1 MGRKFMGEKTE
12 KTEKQYHPIDRAF
25 FEEWLRIQHGVF
37 TWALWFFNNGQL
49 AQDLLEE
56 ALQATTEGRRRW
68 PTNVTL
74 ARHLKDAMRSIRR
87 NRKKSLSELRL
98 DPGIERD
105 PHHGTDEELEQS
117 WFEPPVDLDMR
128 SLEHLRNPE
137 ELLDD
142 AQGTELAQRMAEEVF
157 DMTDPGS
164 IEQRILLEA
173 RKENH
178 ETSAVAEA
186 LGVEPYVVRDGK
198 RRLRAKVRAVL
209 ARHGLTDP
217 KLARKAGKK

>member
-1 MGRKFMGEKTE
+1 MEEKAE
-12 KTEKQYHPIDRAF
+12 KKPKQYHPIDPAF
-25 FEEWLRIQHGVF
+25 FAEWLRIQHQVL
-37 TWALWFFNNGQL
+37 TWAVWFFNSSQRG
-49 AQDLLEE
+49 QDLLEE
-56 ALQATTEGRRRW
+56 ALQATVEGRRRW

-74 ARHLKDAMRSIRR
+74 EHHLKGAMRSIHR
-87 NRKKSLSELRL
+87 NRNKNLSELRL
-98 DPGIERD
+98 DPGTPRD
-105 PHHGTDEELEQS
+105 PHHGNDEELEQS

-128 SLEHLRNPE
+128 SLEHIRNPE

-157 DMTDPGS
+157 DMTEPGS
-164 IEQRILLEA
+164 IEQGILLEA
-173 RKENH
+173 RNENH

-198 RRLRAKVRAVL
+198 RRLRAKVRTVL

-217 KLARKAGKK
+217 KLARKAGEK